1 MEESQD
7 KLIDVKYHHIVVEG
21 SHYEIG
27 KQLAEFLSQEP
38 NAKQVHAS
46 AMVNLKK
53 LGFKDFETLWS
64 YCEECAPGITDEIQ
78 GFADG
83 LDVSPQNLPFWNW
96 TFTPSLEGEC
106 SQIAVLSPATKD
118 HHVYAG
124 RTYEWI
130 HTEEDLK
137 LFTTRVKGKA
147 DHIGFSCLLFGRH
160 DGINEHGLVVSMT
173 GGGIFGVPF
182 KHRGPMF
189 WLAIRAVLDRCTS
202 VETALA
208 HLETQP
214 MTGYFTLMLVDKKDH
229 AALIEFADGTTS
241 VKQITTDTPEP
252 YVFSVNHFRQPDM
265 EQFNKHNKGIIH
277 HSKMR
282 EDLITSWYAKHAG
295 KITRQNMQDLL
306 ATEHPNGLCN
316 HFYKDYFGT
325 LWSMIFNVTQQ
336 SVDVCFSAPTRN
348 EYHTFDLKDPVGIT
362 EYPSIVPITKARL

>member
-1 MEESQD
+1 MEESQY
-7 KLIDVKYHHIVVEG
+7 KLIDVKYHHIVIEG

-27 KQLAEFLSQEP
+27 KQLAELLSQEP
-38 NAKQVHAS
+38 NAKQMHVS
-46 AMVNLKK
+46 AKVNLKK

-64 YCEECAPGITDEIQ
+64 YCEECAPGVIDEIQ

-83 LDVSPQNLPFWNW
+83 MEVSPQNLPFWNW
-96 TFTPSLEGEC
+96 TFTPSLGGEC
-106 SQIAVLSPATKD
+106 SQFAILSPTTKD
-118 HHVYAG
+118 HQIYAG

-214 MTGYFTLMLVDKKDH
+214 MTGYFTLMLVDKKDN
-229 AALIEFADGTTS
+229 AALVEFADGTMS
-241 VKQITTDTPEP
+241 VKQITSDNPEP

-265 EQFNKHNKGIIH
+265 EQFNKRNASIIH
-277 HSKMR
+277 HSKIR
-282 EDLITSWYAKHAG
+282 EGLITSWYAKHAG
-295 KITRQNMQDLL
+295 KITRQDVQNLL
-306 ATEHPNGLCN
+306 VTEHPEGLCN
-316 HFYKDYFGT
+316 HYYNDYFGT

-336 SVDVCFSAPTRN
+336 SVDVCFSAPTHN
-348 EYHTFDLKDPVGIT
+348 EYRTFGLKGPVGIA